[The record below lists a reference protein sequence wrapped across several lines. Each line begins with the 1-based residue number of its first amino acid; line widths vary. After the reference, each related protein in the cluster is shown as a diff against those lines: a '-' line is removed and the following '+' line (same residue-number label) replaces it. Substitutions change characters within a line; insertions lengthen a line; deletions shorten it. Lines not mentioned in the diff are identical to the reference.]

1 MKIDELKIKVDE
13 AGLQYGKLP
22 DGGGIVPMCASPAGS
37 RCMSCPEGCDAS
49 CSAGCTSKCFLFS
62 SKA

>member
-22 DGGGIVPMCASPAGS
+22 DGG
-37 RCMSCPEGCDAS
+37 
-49 CSAGCTSKCFLFS
+49 SAGCTSKCFLFS